1 MRRALVARPSNGAC
15 LRRCVAANVV
25 HFLRT
30 VAQRQRANQ
39 REQRSWWQR
48 LVSYGNM
55 SGAWFLA
62 ARSLRHYI

>member
-1 MRRALVARPSNGAC
+1 LARLGS
-15 LRRCVAANVV
+15 AASERINWKRY
-25 HFLRT
+25 FLRT
-30 VAQRQRANQ
+30 VAQRQRADQ
-39 REQRSWWQR
+39 REQCSWWQR

>member
-1 MRRALVARPSNGAC
+1 MQWRVPSPLCSGHRGAFPAD
-15 LRRCVAANVV
+15 RC
-25 HFLRT
+25 T
-30 VAQRQRANQ
+30 RQRGDQ